1 VSEIGRHQLVTPH
14 GGRTQ
19 LQFWQGF
26 DLVSEQEVA
35 LTLVDPD
42 RELPEEF
49 IHEILARTVRMK
61 GIVRQSG
68 DGVVNRH
75 LLRR

>member
-14 GGRTQ
+14 GERTQ